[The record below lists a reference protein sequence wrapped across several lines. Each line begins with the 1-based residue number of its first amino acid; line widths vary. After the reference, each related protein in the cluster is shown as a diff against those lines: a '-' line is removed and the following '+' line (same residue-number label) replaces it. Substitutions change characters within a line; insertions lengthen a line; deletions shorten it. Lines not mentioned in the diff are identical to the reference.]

1 MNDVSNLIDNINRD
15 RLLDRFIKYVK
26 VDTAA
31 DPSSFRYPSSAGQ
44 LELGKIVLDE
54 MIEMGV
60 TDAHQDHNGLVW
72 GTIPSNSGED
82 APTVAFVAH
91 LDTSPEAPSE
101 NVRPQVVASYAGGDL
116 LFENGAKLTVQECP
130 ELQQLVGK
138 TLICSAG
145 DTLLG
150 GDDKAGVAIIM
161 ELAQSL
167 LENPSLQHGTIKLL
181 MTCDEEIGRGTD
193 KIDLAKLDATVAYTI
208 DGGGSGILDV
218 ETFSADAATVLFT
231 GHNIHPAIAKGRM
244 INAVRAA
251 GEYIASLPKE
261 GYTPETTD
269 QRDGF
274 IHAYQISGGVGEAR
288 IELLLRS
295 FEKEELQKYAGI
307 LSAICEQTK
316 QKFPGLSIHLEIKKQ
331 YRNLKDGLRHLPQA
345 IDLPVRA
352 FKKLGR
358 PFEKAIIRGGT
369 DGSQLTE
376 KGLPTPNLSSGQYQ
390 IHSVREFAC
399 LDQMVEAI
407 EHLQILVALWAEEKQ
422 EP

>member
-150 GDDKAGVAIIM
+150 GDDKAGVAIVM
-161 ELAQSL
+161 VLAQSPL
-167 LENPSLQHGTIKLL
+167 
-181 MTCDEEIGRGTD
+181 
-193 KIDLAKLDATVAYTI
+193 
-208 DGGGSGILDV
+208 
-218 ETFSADAATVLFT
+218 
-231 GHNIHPAIAKGRM
+231 
-244 INAVRAA
+244 
-251 GEYIASLPKE
+251 
-261 GYTPETTD
+261 
-269 QRDGF
+269 
-274 IHAYQISGGVGEAR
+274 
-288 IELLLRS
+288 
-295 FEKEELQKYAGI
+295 
-307 LSAICEQTK
+307 
-316 QKFPGLSIHLEIKKQ
+316 
-331 YRNLKDGLRHLPQA
+331 
-345 IDLPVRA
+345 
-352 FKKLGR
+352 
-358 PFEKAIIRGGT
+358 
-369 DGSQLTE
+369 
-376 KGLPTPNLSSGQYQ
+376 
-390 IHSVREFAC
+390 
-399 LDQMVEAI
+399 
-407 EHLQILVALWAEEKQ
+407 
-422 EP
+422 